1 MDKATKKRLRV
12 KRAKNSALGRMFCRL
27 LGDQTGAVM
36 MEYIV
41 LAVLLVAATVG
52 IVVVFGRNMRAQWYT
67 AMMAMIGK
75 TDKAKTNATDVQGAA
90 RAEAN
95 AANTEGNSI
104 DGGAG
109 TQKTFAE

>member
-12 KRAKNSALGRMFCRL
+12 KRAKNSALGRTFCRL

-75 TDKAKTNATDVQGAA
+75 TDKAQSNATKVQGAA
-90 RAEAN
+90 GGEASAAN
-95 AANTEGNSI
+95 AEGNSI